1 MFSEIKLRNEIKNAL
16 EDLTENNIHTAEG
29 FRKILESFH
38 ATLLTMI
45 WEEILQSV
53 DKTSEILQKEELNS
67 LCAKELQTLSCF
79 YLKKKSNFDD
89 NEAKA
94 LQLTN
99 VHKINYEKSEKG
111 NSFQMRKQTKILK
124 ECLQE
129 KDFEQEFSC

>member
-16 EDLTENNIHTAEG
+16 EDLTENNIQTPDTRNTAEG

-53 DKTSEILQKEELNS
+53 EKTSEILQKEELDF
-67 LCAKELQTLSCF
+67 LCAKELQTLSWY
-79 YLKKKSNFDD
+79 YLKKSNFDD
-89 NEAKA
+89 NEAKS

-99 VHKINYEKSEKG
+99 VPKTNYEKSEKE
-111 NSFQMRKQTKILK
+111 IL
-124 ECLQE
+124 
-129 KDFEQEFSC
+129 FR